1 MIMGKYIIEYDE
13 KGCIGAG
20 VCAAF
25 SEKDWEIAANGKAV
39 LKGGKFDDA
48 KGVWTKEI
56 DEQDLPAN
64 KQAAEGCPALVIHI
78 FNKDTGEKVF

>member
-1 MIMGKYIIEYDE
+1 MGKYIIEYDE

-39 LKGGKFDDA
+39 L
-48 KGVWTKEI
+48 
-56 DEQDLPAN
+56 
-64 KQAAEGCPALVIHI
+64 
-78 FNKDTGEKVF
+78 

>member
-1 MIMGKYIIEYDE
+1 MGTYVIEYEE

-39 LKGGKFDDA
+39 LKGGKFDEA
-48 KGVWTKEI
+48 KKVWVKEI
-56 DEQDLPAN
+56 GEKDLEIN
-64 KQAAEGCPALVIHI
+64 KQAAEGC
-78 FNKDTGEKVF
+78 